1 MNAILMFLRATDIR
15 LRCVRCMPKIAAA
28 VFEVERVS
36 SNGGHAHIQ
45 AVPVPLRLESRL
57 ESAFLDGGKL
67 QGIEFDVEEA
77 GARSGD
83 HGEAIFGWNCLTG
96 EDLCIGL
103 PLSVW
108 FGRYAAKSIL
118 MVLSSLMDK
127 FTVLASLLKMEDRA
141 DWKSCLQS
149 EEEDK
154 ADVQAFK
161 AVFAPFDPLR

>member
-77 GARSGD
+77 GAPSSD
-83 HGEAIFGWNCLTG
+83 HRVSYSRVKLHGGRRLVHRITVERV
-96 EDLCIGL
+96 
-103 PLSVW
+103 VW
-108 FGRYAAKSIL
+108 
-118 MVLSSLMDK
+118 
-127 FTVLASLLKMEDRA
+127 
-141 DWKSCLQS
+141 
-149 EEEDK
+149 
-154 ADVQAFK
+154 
-161 AVFAPFDPLR
+161 